1 MKRLVAGL
9 LAATMV
15 LSASALD
22 ISVGGDLDFTHQ
34 WNTTKTKD
42 KDGKKTKYV
51 ESQNF
56 FGINVFGDFQYV
68 IVGIG
73 GDFSVGA
80 EKSTSID
87 VDGKKTSSTDSK
99 VSMQY
104 FNMRLLGKYP
114 FNVGIA
120 KLYPMAGFQF
130 SFNTAKK
137 YDGKDAKKDMSS
149 EDKADLNKYYFILG
163 FGADIFATDNV
174 FIRVTPMFGFQLNK
188 PHDYKDTKDFY
199 SKFDTKY
206 SNIGYMFNL
215 GIGAGYKF

>member
-15 LSASALD
+15 LSAFALD
-22 ISVGGDLDFTHQ
+22 ISVGGDLDFTHA
-34 WNTTKTKD
+34 WKTIKIS
-42 KDGKKTKYV
+42 KDGDWGKTI
-51 ESQNF
+51 SSANF
-56 FGINVFGDFQYV
+56 IGINVFGDFQYA

-73 GDFSVGA
+73 GDFSVG
-80 EKSTSID
+80 SM
-87 VDGKKTSSTDSK
+87 KKTTKDSEGNK
-99 VSMQY
+99 ASVSNEKTSLQY
-104 FNMRLLGKYP
+104 FNMRLIGKYP

-130 SFNTAKK
+130 SFNTAYK
-137 YDGKDAKKDMSS
+137 YDGEDMKKDMSS
-149 EDKADLNKYYFILG
+149 ENKADLNKYYFVLG

-188 PHDYKDTKDFY
+188 PHDYKETKDAL
-199 SKFDTKY
+199 SKADMKY
-206 SNIGYMFNL
+206 SDIGYMFNL